1 MVQFK
6 RRAATPKDDA
16 PKTGDLTH
24 SPENAPKVGGGFAK
38 EHLYSFVERLERL
51 DEERQGIVDDMKEVR
66 SEAKGTGFDTKIIGV
81 LIRRRKMDPASRM
94 EADTILDL
102 YERAVQEAAADQVAA
117 SEAEGT

>member
-1 MVQFK
+1 MVQFN

-38 EHLYSFVERLERL
+38 EQLYSFVERLERL

-66 SEAKGTGFDTKIIGV
+66 AEAKGTGFDTKILTMV
-81 LIRRRKMDPASRM
+81 IRRRKMDAADRM
-94 EADTILDL
+94 EVDSILDL
-102 YERAVQEAAADQVAA
+102 YECAVQEAAADQIAA